1 MARCETYLVLT
12 SEEVNARIPYA
23 LVCMT
28 RFGAHWETGRR
39 RRRWLEEFTEQERTA
54 ATRLFNQ
61 SHRWLLTTGVPDTV
75 RMTVQTF
82 ALSGCSL
89 MRLPGRRTFAFIR
102 NCRHAWPRP
111 RLRVFRVILY
121 YISKPNA
128 RKKRDAAKAASRLH
142 AGILI

>member
-28 RFGAHWETGRR
+28 RFGAHWETSKR

-61 SHRWLLTTGVPDTV
+61 SHRWLLTTGVPDKV

-82 ALSGCSL
+82 ALWMKLGEFCGS
-89 MRLPGRRTFAFIR
+89 I
-102 NCRHAWPRP
+102 
-111 RLRVFRVILY
+111 
-121 YISKPNA
+121 
-128 RKKRDAAKAASRLH
+128 
-142 AGILI
+142 

>member
-12 SEEVNARIPYA
+12 SDEVNFRIPYA

-61 SHRWLLTTGVPDTV
+61 SHRWLLTTGVPETV
-75 RMTVQTF
+75 RDDGADLRPLDEAGRVLCF
-82 ALSGCSL
+82 DLSEGV
-89 MRLPGRRTFAFIR
+89 R
-102 NCRHAWPRP
+102 
-111 RLRVFRVILY
+111 
-121 YISKPNA
+121 
-128 RKKRDAAKAASRLH
+128 
-142 AGILI
+142 

>member
-1 MARCETYLVLT
+1 MAKCETYLVLT

-28 RFGAHWETGRR
+28 RFGAHWETSRR

-82 ALSGCSL
+82 ALWMKLGEFC
-89 MRLPGRRTFAFIR
+89 
-102 NCRHAWPRP
+102 
-111 RLRVFRVILY
+111 
-121 YISKPNA
+121 
-128 RKKRDAAKAASRLH
+128 AS
-142 AGILI
+142 I

>member
-1 MARCETYLVLT
+1 LIVARCETYLVLT

-82 ALSGCSL
+82 ALWMKLGEFC
-89 MRLPGRRTFAFIR
+89 
-102 NCRHAWPRP
+102 
-111 RLRVFRVILY
+111 
-121 YISKPNA
+121 
-128 RKKRDAAKAASRLH
+128 AS
-142 AGILI
+142 I